1 LCQYQYAHVLFLSV
15 SGVAI
20 LAAFSN
26 YARVVA
32 GFSGDTAVK
41 VIEKELG
48 KPITEIF
55 DSFDR
60 TPIAAASLGQ
70 VHPYFT
76 GCIY

>member
-1 LCQYQYAHVLFLSV
+1 MEE
-15 SGVAI
+15 
-20 LAAFSN
+20 FSN
-26 YARVVA
+26 DSRIVA

-70 VHPYFT
+70 VHTHPPE
-76 GCIY
+76 CMIN

>member
-1 LCQYQYAHVLFLSV
+1 M
-15 SGVAI
+15 
-20 LAAFSN
+20 
-26 YARVVA
+26 A